1 MGPIIKKMSIYKDVT
16 LIIVC
21 FNSEKLIEKNLE
33 KLKKFKTIII
43 DNSNSKKTFKLI
55 NQFTNIKYIA
65 MKENIG
71 YGRAINLG
79 VKSAETQYILILNPD
94 IIIDVDAIQILYDK
108 YQIYE
113 NIGILAPSLY
123 NQNNI
128 RRTNG
133 SISRLK
139 SNYKSNPSEILP
151 KFDTCYDYIIG
162 CSIFMNTTFFKTI
175 GGFDED
181 FFMYFEDNEIC
192 DRVHKHNKSV
202 IEIPDAKM
210 VHMQGLSSNANIFTS
225 IKLSIIHKISEYI
238 YYKKNFS
245 KFKLYSIILKHF
257 LDYLQRTI
265 KNLFLFR
272 IRKFF
277 KNFFRLI
284 SIFLFISNLYRLI
297 Y

>member
-1 MGPIIKKMSIYKDVT
+1 MGPIIKKMSIYKDIT

-33 KLKKFKTIII
+33 KLKKFKVIII
-43 DNSNSKKTFKLI
+43 DNSNSQKTYELI

-65 MKENIG
+65 MKENVG
-71 YGRAINLG
+71 FGRANNIG
-79 VKSAETQYILILNPD
+79 VKNADTPFILILNPD
-94 IIIDVDAIQILYDK
+94 ILINADAIQILYDK
-108 YQIYE
+108 YHIYE
-113 NIGILAPSLY
+113 NVGILAPSLY
-123 NQNNI
+123 NENKI

-133 SISRLK
+133 SKSRLK
-139 SNYKSNPSEILP
+139 SDYKNNPGDKLP
-151 KFDTCYDYIIG
+151 EFDTCYDYIIG
-162 CSIFMNTTFFKTI
+162 CSIFINTTFFKTI

-192 DRVHKHNKSV
+192 DRVHKYNKSV

-210 VHMQGLSSNANIFTS
+210 VHLQGLSSNADIFTS
-225 IKLSIIHKISEYI
+225 IKLSVIHKISEYI
-238 YYKKNFS
+238 YYNKNFS

-257 LDYLQRTI
+257 LDYLQRSI
-265 KNLFLFR
+265 INLFLFR
-272 IRKFF
+272 FKKFL

-284 SIFLFISNLYRLI
+284 SIFLYISKLYRLI

>member
-1 MGPIIKKMSIYKDVT
+1 MGPIIKKMSIYKNIT
-16 LIIVC
+16 LILVC

-43 DNSNSKKTFKLI
+43 DNSNSKKTYELI
-55 NQFTNIKYIA
+55 NQFTNINYIA
-65 MKENIG
+65 MKKNIG
-71 YGRAINLG
+71 YGRAINIG
-79 VKSAETQYILILNPD
+79 VKSTKTQYILILNPD
-94 IIIDVDAIQILYDK
+94 IIIDIDAIQILYDK

-123 NQNNI
+123 NQNKI

-139 SNYKSNPSEILP
+139 SNYKNNSSEILP
-151 KFDTCYDYIIG
+151 EFDTCYDYIIG
-162 CSIFMNTTFFKTI
+162 CSIFMSTIFFKTI

-192 DRVHKHNKSV
+192 DRVHKYNRSV

-210 VHMQGLSSNANIFTS
+210 VHMQGLSSNKNIFTS

-245 KFKLYSIILKHF
+245 RFKLYSIILKHF
-257 LDYLQRTI
+257 LDYLQRSI

-272 IRKFF
+272 FRKFL

>member
-1 MGPIIKKMSIYKDVT
+1 VGQIIKKMSIYKDIT

-33 KLKKFKTIII
+33 KLKKFKVILI
-43 DNSNSKKTFKLI
+43 DNSNSQKTYELI

-65 MKENIG
+65 MKENVG
-71 YGRAINLG
+71 FGRANNIG
-79 VKSAETQYILILNPD
+79 VKNAETPFILILNPD
-94 IIIDVDAIQILYDK
+94 ILIDVDAIQILYDK
-108 YQIYE
+108 YHIYE
-113 NIGILAPSLY
+113 NVGILAPSLY
-123 NQNNI
+123 NQNKI

-139 SNYKSNPSEILP
+139 SNYKSNPSDVLP
-151 KFDTCYDYIIG
+151 EFDTCYDYIIG
-162 CSIFMNTTFFKTI
+162 CSIFINTTFFKTI

-192 DRVHKHNKSV
+192 DRVHKYNKSV

-210 VHMQGLSSNANIFTS
+210 VHLQGLSSNADIFTS
-225 IKLSIIHKISEYI
+225 IKLSVIHKISEYI
-238 YYKKNFS
+238 YYNKNFS

-257 LDYLQRTI
+257 LDYLQRSI
-265 KNLFLFR
+265 INLFLFR
-272 IRKFF
+272 FKKFL

-284 SIFLFISNLYRLI
+284 SIFLYISKLYRLI

>member
-1 MGPIIKKMSIYKDVT
+1 MSIYKDIT

-33 KLKKFKTIII
+33 KLKKFKVILI
-43 DNSNSKKTFKLI
+43 DNSNSQKTYELI

-65 MKENIG
+65 MKENVG
-71 YGRAINLG
+71 FGRANNIG
-79 VKSAETQYILILNPD
+79 VKNAETPFILILNPD
-94 IIIDVDAIQILYDK
+94 ILIDVDAIQILYDK
-108 YQIYE
+108 YHIYE
-113 NIGILAPSLY
+113 NVGILAPSLY
-123 NQNNI
+123 NQNKI

-139 SNYKSNPSEILP
+139 SNYKSNPSDVLP
-151 KFDTCYDYIIG
+151 EFDTCYDYIIG
-162 CSIFMNTTFFKTI
+162 CSIFINTTFFKTI

-192 DRVHKHNKSV
+192 DRIHKYNKSV

-210 VHMQGLSSNANIFTS
+210 VHMQGLSSNTNIFTS

-257 LDYLQRTI
+257 LDYFQRSI
-265 KNLFLFR
+265 INLFLLRFK
-272 IRKFF
+272 KFL

-284 SIFLFISNLYRLI
+284 SIFLFISNLYHLI